1 MGFPVNNGCSCWFVA
16 LCTADVL
23 SFVWGCLSGKIWQR
37 INQFQ
42 WSYQAEVWDE
52 AAAVGAWT
60 ERRIFLLGKGER
72 EGKNKQLQ
80 VLWWWQGD
88 VCTHKCILTQ
98 LHNTNTSTPLKTC
111 LLLLLPFCL
120 IHVEGRFGI
129 TALRERVSTLSI
141 ERNLK
146 GWGSTINWGSLPFCS
161 LFLCSLADG
170 TEFQMEEEK

>member
-1 MGFPVNNGCSCWFVA
+1 MHRRSSWGWVSPLIMVVAAGLWHSAQLMCSH
-16 LCTADVL
+16 L
-23 SFVWGCLSGKIWQR
+23 SEGVSQGRSGR
-37 INQFQ
+37 G
-42 WSYQAEVWDE
+42 STSSR
-52 AAAVGAWT
+52 AVTRLRYEMKQQQLGHGQK
-60 ERRIFLLGKGER
+60 ELRHLLGKGER

-129 TALRERVSTLSI
+129 TALREL
-141 ERNLK
+141 
-146 GWGSTINWGSLPFCS
+146 G
-161 LFLCSLADG
+161 
-170 TEFQMEEEK
+170 